1 MGKYVERN
9 LYENEWVVE
18 KAPRDVWGLVGWWI
32 LGVLF
37 CWVLFIPLIKAIKE
51 TVIFNTTEFVLTNK
65 RVIYKWGVFHTRA
78 LDVPLLKVKSVT
90 VDRGFWGRIFNVGSI
105 HIETPKGSIR
115 ERLQDAEEFKTAI
128 LAQID
133 QFELDRLSLQADWT
147 AQALLR
153 GSNGVNPYAPKQPQ
167 PAPETS
173 PEFDPYGG
181 YGRNP
186 LTGKRN

>member
-1 MGKYVERN
+1 MKPEYVAKKSAFLELN
-9 LYENEWVVE
+9 IVLILLSILVV
-18 KAPRDVWGLVGWWI
+18 
-32 LGVLF
+32 
-37 CWVLFIPLIKAIKE
+37 PLIMQICKIVVAK
-51 TVIFNTTEFVLTNK
+51 
-65 RVIYKWGVFHTRA
+65 
-78 LDVPLLKVKSVT
+78 KSVIEFYPDKIVTKRGFFNVKKTEAAFESIGT
-90 VDRGFWGRIFNVGSI
+90 VTIQQTFWGRIFNVGSI